1 MTKARYYLGLS
12 GLCLL
17 LSLASFVV
25 YAWKGASVDSQG
37 TLHESFGLVPIA
49 WLFLAA
55 GVWFGLRFVGARA
68 RAAHEDAQKDK
79 K

>member
-1 MTKARYYLGLS
+1 MKKAKYYLWVG

-17 LSLASFVV
+17 LSLASFVL
-25 YAWKGASVDSQG
+25 YTWKGASVDSEG
-37 TLHESFGLVPIA
+37 VLHESFGLVPMA

-55 GVWFGLRFVGARA
+55 AVWFGWRFVGARA
-68 RAAHEDAQKDK
+68 RAAREDAQKEK